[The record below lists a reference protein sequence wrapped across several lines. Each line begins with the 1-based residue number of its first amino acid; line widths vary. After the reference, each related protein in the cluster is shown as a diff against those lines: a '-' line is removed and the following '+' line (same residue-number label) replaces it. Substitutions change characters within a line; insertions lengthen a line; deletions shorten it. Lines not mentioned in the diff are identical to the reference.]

1 MTDKD
6 EICNMDDPSDRELYK
21 NNSSSEIGQ
30 DNNSTKEVFESISK
44 EFKRRDSRNSSK
56 DKKEKKINTSNNGLY
71 NIRVNTENYD
81 SETDILKSNHIIK
94 LLRSKLIQYEAE
106 MKTVLEEKVSLQ
118 LELNELKIKM
128 LQVSKKNFKEI
139 TSNTMLQSVDSVKS
153 NFSENEISKNF
164 VQESSGLKYEIEN
177 LKNIIESQKACL
189 LLDNSLL
196 NESIEEISKKTDF
209 YSKNDNTNNANKIEE
224 VIKEISKI
232 KADLYSLF
240 ELVQLSYPNQI
251 SIKINS
257 DIKNQSKDK
266 MNEIQDSIN
275 EMIALENDLRAHFT
289 NNKID
294 AKSTKSA
301 KSEEDKEDNKIEE
314 DPNYFPSIDSYF
326 KLNGKTI
333 LVDEEKNLWQLEKCE
348 EFEKFCKENRSKYSD
363 KQQLFNLFIGVQ
375 DEENDKEKENENE
388 NDENDENIK
397 NELLEES
404 MIKELRDEEKQNDE
418 EENKIRQTDKEK
430 QSKLNIKHT
439 NSQEEVF
446 ELSDS
451 DR

>member
-56 DKKEKKINTSNNGLY
+56 DKKEKKINISNNGLY

-81 SETDILKSNHIIK
+81 SETDILKSNDIIK
-94 LLRSKLIQYEAE
+94 LLRNKLIQYETE

-209 YSKNDNTNNANKIEE
+209 CSINANNNINNANKIEE

-251 SIKINS
+251 STKINS
-257 DIKNQSKDK
+257 DVNNQSKDK

-275 EMIALENDLRAHFT
+275 EMKALENNLRAHFT

-301 KSEEDKEDNKIEE
+301 KSEEDKEEKEDNKIEE

-348 EFEKFCKENRSKYSD
+348 EFEKFCKINRLKNSD

-375 DEENDKEKENENE
+375 EEENDKENE
-388 NDENDENIK
+388 ENIK

-418 EENKIRQTDKEK
+418 EENKIRQADKDN

>member
-56 DKKEKKINTSNNGLY
+56 DKKEKKINISNNGLY

-81 SETDILKSNHIIK
+81 SETDILKSNDIIK
-94 LLRSKLIQYEAE
+94 LLRNKLIQYETE

-209 YSKNDNTNNANKIEE
+209 CSINANNNINNANKIEE

-251 SIKINS
+251 STKINS
-257 DIKNQSKDK
+257 DVNNQSKDK

-275 EMIALENDLRAHFT
+275 EMKALENNLRAHFT

-348 EFEKFCKENRSKYSD
+348 EFEKFCKINRLKNSD

-375 DEENDKEKENENE
+375 EEENDKENE
-388 NDENDENIK
+388 ENIK

-418 EENKIRQTDKEK
+418 EENKIRQADKDN